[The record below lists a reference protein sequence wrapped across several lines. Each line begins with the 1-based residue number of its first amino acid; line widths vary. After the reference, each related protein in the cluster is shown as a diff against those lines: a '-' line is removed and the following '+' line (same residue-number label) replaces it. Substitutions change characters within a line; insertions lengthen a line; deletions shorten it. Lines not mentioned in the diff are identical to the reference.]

1 VDSSQPLT
9 GVPRGISAR
18 VQSLLGGKQ
27 RRLLARHALLL
38 PRVSRYGETI
48 RALTDEQLTER
59 GRSLRYRAQCGE
71 PLQRM
76 LAEAFALVREAAHR
90 TLRMRHFDV
99 QLLGGVALFHGSVA
113 EMETGEGKT
122 LTATLP
128 LFLRALAGHG
138 VLLAT
143 VNDYL
148 ARRDAEWMRP
158 IYKLLGITVGVVE
171 AGLPPSQ
178 RKAAYACDV
187 TYGTAKEFGF
197 DFLRDRLERRQAE
210 QAGDLLTRPGESWQD
225 TTAVGVQRRP
235 YFALVD
241 EADSVLID
249 EARTPL
255 IISAVTRDARELKAA
270 CYHFSASVA
279 PQFSDGVHYEHD
291 EERKRVLL
299 TPRGQELARSLP
311 IPDDMNAVGQIEI
324 FEHIEMAV
332 RVARDFLLDQD
343 YVIREGEIV
352 IVDEF
357 TGRLGEGRRWRP
369 EIHHAVEA
377 KECLKLSADTE
388 QIARVTVQDFFLRF
402 DNLAGMTGTAKTAAR
417 ELRKFYR
424 LGVLRIP
431 TNRPVQRQRL
441 PDRILPDAEAK
452 WSAVVASV
460 RELQEQARPVL
471 IGVRSINKSELLSAK
486 LTEAGIEHQVLNAR
500 NHAAEAEIVAAA
512 GQPRSVTVATNM
524 AGRGTDIN
532 LGDGVAAAGG
542 LFVIGTEL
550 HDSSRIDRQLFGRAG
565 RQGDPGT
572 VQQFLATDDEII
584 TSAFDLDQS
593 IAIQQRSASD
603 ENPGAFHH
611 KAQRVIERRH
621 YRQRVELLYQEE
633 QRKAAHLE
641 MGQDPYLDSV
651 G

>member
-1 VDSSQPLT
+1 
-9 GVPRGISAR
+9 VPRGISAR

-38 PRVSRYGETI
+38 PSIARCGETI
-48 RALTDEQLTER
+48 QALTDEQLTER
-59 GRSLRYRAQCGE
+59 SRSLRYRAQCGE
-71 PLQRM
+71 PLLRM
-76 LAEAFALVREAAHR
+76 LAEASALVREAAHR

-99 QLLGGVALFHGSVA
+99 QLLGGVALFHGSVV

-138 VLLAT
+138 ALLAT

-148 ARRDAEWMRP
+148 ACRDAEWMGP
-158 IYKLLGITVGVVE
+158 IYRLLGISVGVVE

-197 DFLRDRLERRQAE
+197 DFLRDRLERRRAE
-210 QAGDLLTRPGESWQD
+210 QTGDLLTRPGETWHD
-225 TTAVGVQRRP
+225 ATAVGVQRRP

-255 IISAVTRDARELKAA
+255 IISAVTKDTRELKAA
-270 CYHFSASVA
+270 CYHWSAAAAS
-279 PQFSDGVHYEHD
+279 QFSDGVHYEHD

-299 TPRGQELARSLP
+299 TPQGQELARSLP
-311 IPDDMNAVGQIEI
+311 TPDAMDAAGQIEI

-332 RVARDFLLDQD
+332 RVARDFLRDRD
-343 YVIREGEIV
+343 FVVREGEIV

-377 KECLKLSADTE
+377 KECLQLSADTE

-402 DNLAGMTGTAKTAAR
+402 EHLAGMTGTARTAAR
-417 ELRKFYR
+417 ELKKFYR
-424 LGVLRIP
+424 LGVLHIP
-431 TNRPVQRQRL
+431 TNQPVRRKQL
-441 PDRILPDAEAK
+441 PDRILPDADAK

-460 RELQEQARPVL
+460 RELQEQGRPVL
-471 IGVRSINKSELLSAK
+471 IGVRSINKSEFLSAK

-584 TSAFDLDQS
+584 SSAFEPSQLT
-593 IAIQQRSASD
+593 AIERRSASD
-603 ENPGAFHH
+603 DNPGAIHR